1 MIPTCKASLPR
12 PKHDLTRQRKIE
24 LQKIVEVLCSDCYV
38 FPNSAKSRGRKFQ
51 PWNPW
56 PKVRFLNQPW
66 MSRDTALGL
75 RGERFGDSDAFFQGF
90 IFFNFRELCSSPS
103 QSEKWNS
110 TVRYRKIRKSK
121 CLLFSDVFW
130 KSVPLL
136 GIFHLVKVLLIRS
149 VTKRPGTREHI
160 TKRAAILTKKKMWF
174 HEFLSY
180 LSKLYLCEFIY
191 FSSLHSLDILKK
203 KRCIYMHMSYVAY
216 LNLPWL
222 WTNQWRHPESYE
234 KATVTCRLFATRFFF
249 RKLLPSNLGF
259 SAWPWRFLTV
269 KLQDSNF
276 GESIL
281 HTMRNGKSG
290 VEKIKH
296 KGCST
301 ESILHVHIFKCC
313 FQRFETY
320 FSQLCQVATLTSISQ
335 CTSKIKKIQKIK
347 SLTPETAKK
356 FGPGAL
362 DCLRKKSFRD
372 ASDGQRTHFT

>member
-1 MIPTCKASLPR
+1 
-12 PKHDLTRQRKIE
+12 
-24 LQKIVEVLCSDCYV
+24 
-38 FPNSAKSRGRKFQ
+38 
-51 PWNPW
+51 
-56 PKVRFLNQPW
+56 

-75 RGERFGDSDAFFQGF
+75 RGERFGDSEAFFQGF
-90 IFFNFRELCSSPS
+90 MFFNFRELFFVFCSSPS

-136 GIFHLVKVLLIRS
+136 WIFYLVKVLLIRS

-160 TKRAAILTKKKMWF
+160 TKRAAILTKKKDVISRVPELFEQIVSLWIHLF
-174 HEFLSY
+174 FFSP
-180 LSKLYLCEFIY
+180 FPGY
-191 FSSLHSLDILKK
+191 FGK

-216 LNLPWL
+216 PNLPWL

-234 KATVTCRLFATRFFF
+234 KATVTCRLFATRCVCVCGFYGQH
-249 RKLLPSNLGF
+249 PSLWPLTAGSWSSCPPVRLG
-259 SAWPWRFLTV
+259 RHR
-269 KLQDSNF
+269 
-276 GESIL
+276 ESIPRPL
-281 HTMRNGKSG
+281 AWRARDLPLDHTGPPLFATRFFSG
-290 VEKIKH
+290 NCCQATLDFLRDLEDSSQVSCKTPISVNPYSIQCEMASLESKKKR

-347 SLTPETAKK
+347 RSKRSK
-356 FGPGAL
+356 V
-362 DCLRKKSFRD
+362 
-372 ASDGQRTHFT
+372 

>member
-12 PKHDLTRQRKIE
+12 PKHDLTRVGSYKNLRFVEKNEI
-24 LQKIVEVLCSDCYV
+24 QKIVEVLCSDCYV

-75 RGERFGDSDAFFQGF
+75 RGERFGDSEAFFQGF
-90 IFFNFRELCSSPS
+90 IFFNFRELFFVFCSSPS

-160 TKRAAILTKKKMWF
+160 TKRAAILTKKKDVISRVPELF
-174 HEFLSY
+174 EQIVS
-180 LSKLYLCEFIY
+180 CEFIY

-203 KRCIYMHMSYVAY
+203 KDAYICICHMSHI
-216 LNLPWL
+216 
-222 WTNQWRHPESYE
+222 QIS
-234 KATVTCRLFATRFFF
+234 
-249 RKLLPSNLGF
+249 LGF
-259 SAWPWRFLTV
+259 EQISEDIPKAMKKQQWLVVCLQPGFFSGNCCQATLDFLRD
-269 KLQDSNF
+269 LEDSSQLSCKTPISVNPYSIQCEMASL
-276 GESIL
+276 ES
-281 HTMRNGKSG
+281 K
-290 VEKIKH
+290 KKH

-301 ESILHVHIFKCC
+301 ESVLHVHIFKCC

-347 SLTPETAKK
+347 RSKRSK
-356 FGPGAL
+356 V
-362 DCLRKKSFRD
+362 
-372 ASDGQRTHFT
+372 